1 MDLECHKKKYGT
13 VLDFPK
19 PVLSKQL
26 KSFLGLVNY
35 FHDFVRNASTVVYL
49 LHQLLLNYNKYKK
62 ITWTI
67 EALRAFNLIKSE
79 ISKCTTIHF
88 LSGTDPIYLHTDA
101 SDYGVGAYLF
111 QF

>member
-1 MDLECHKKKYGT
+1 MSQEKIRN

-35 FHDFVRNASTVVYL
+35 FHDFVRNASTVVYPMN
-49 LHQLLLNYNKYKK
+49 QMLLNYNKYKK

-67 EALRAFNLIKSE
+67 EALRESNLIKYE
-79 ISKCTTIHF
+79 ISKCTTMHF
-88 LSGTDPIYLHTDA
+88 LSEIGRAH
-101 SDYGVGAYLF
+101 V
-111 QF
+111 

>member
-1 MDLECHKKKYGT
+1 MSQEKMRI

-26 KSFLGLVNY
+26 KFFLGLVNY
-35 FHDFVRNASTVVYL
+35 FHDFVRNASTVVYP
-49 LHQLLLNYNKYKK
+49 LHQLLLNYNKHKK

-67 EALRAFNLIKSE
+67 EALRAFNLINSE

-88 LSGTDPIYLHTDA
+88 
-101 SDYGVGAYLF
+101 
-111 QF
+111 